1 MGFTLKKGFGKKRS
15 PPPFFIR
22 PCSEFPKVEG
32 RFYCE
37 GGRSYYNFSEV
48 RKGANPQR
56 VSTEIII
63 EIKQSYPGRMA
74 SNPFSESHRMCKVFP
89 LGNDFLIEN
98 GHFRL
103 KHKRNR

>member
-1 MGFTLKKGFGKKRS
+1 MWLQE
-15 PPPFFIR
+15 
-22 PCSEFPKVEG
+22 CVH
-32 RFYCE
+32 
-37 GGRSYYNFSEV
+37 
-48 RKGANPQR
+48 KGANPQR

-74 SNPFSESHRMCKVFP
+74 SNPFFESQRMCKVFP

-103 KHKRNR
+103 KHKRNRRESLISIANKCTH